1 MDAPLN
7 IHFDSHARKLTKQK
21 LSLIINAVDF
31 LCASSTYHIMPKSR
45 ED

>member
-7 IHFDSHARKLTKQK
+7 IHFDSHARKLTKK